1 MPSDV
6 KVELSTIIYLVG
18 LLNIGNWN
26 KLKKQLELKY
36 GSEWTE
42 KILEKKKN
50 VEPKILEFVDYKAI
64 AWRRCDT

>member
-26 KLKKQLELKY
+26 KLKKQLEEL
-36 GSEWTE
+36 EE
-42 KILEKKKN
+42 KQ
-50 VEPKILEFVDYKAI
+50 
-64 AWRRCDT
+64 